1 MSRPKLEMTTTSY
14 AVLGL
19 LCLRPW
25 SAYELTQ
32 QMERS
37 LRFMWP
43 RAESGIYREPQKL
56 ISLGYATVNKA
67 AAGPRR
73 TKAVYSAT
81 PQGRRALRKWLT
93 TPSAPPQ
100 FESEAMVK
108 FFFSD
113 QGSVNDANRALDDII
128 SHAGVLMQAFRT
140 NTATYADGT
149 GPFPERLHIGAVR
162 GRFIHDLART
172 LIDWATWAKE
182 HVDEW
187 PDTGPAAAPLGQ
199 IVQNENIR
207 LAEIGHEARPAERE
221 VV

>member
-1 MSRPKLEMTTTSY
+1 MSRPKVEMSTTSY

-25 SAYELTQ
+25 SAYELTK

-37 LRFMWP
+37 MRFMWP

-56 ISLGYATVNKA
+56 ISLGFATLTEA
-67 AAGPRR
+67 PAGPRR

-81 PQGRRALRKWLT
+81 TQGRRALRKWLK

-108 FFFSD
+108 FFFAD
-113 QGSVNDANRALDDII
+113 QGSVEDARRALDDLITHGEALLDVFR
-128 SHAGVLMQAFRT
+128 SHT
-140 NTATYADGT
+140 HSYEDGT

-162 GRFIHDLART
+162 GRFIHELGRA
-172 LIDWATWAKE
+172 LIDWASWAQE

-187 PDTGPAAAPLGQ
+187 PDSGPAAAPLGRG
-199 IVQNENIR
+199 VQEENLR
-207 LAEIGHEARPAERE
+207 MATHTARDRR
-221 VV
+221 VDRDVG